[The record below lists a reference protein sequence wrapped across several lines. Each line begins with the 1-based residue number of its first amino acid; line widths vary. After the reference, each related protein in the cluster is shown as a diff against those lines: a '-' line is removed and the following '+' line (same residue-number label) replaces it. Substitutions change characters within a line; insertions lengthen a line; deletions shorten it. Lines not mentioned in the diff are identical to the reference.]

1 MVECAKWG
9 LQEELDWC
17 VWFVGKNKISLS
29 PEFISEIRDNP
40 ALISKIFAEAV
51 KLTIP
56 QPKILPISPKDFDAA
71 MGNLFSKKKFCDFTI
86 VVRNVGV
93 EVHTCVLASKW
104 MFFSRIL
111 CREKNS
117 VEHETPMPI
126 ETFQKLIKY
135 FYTGDP
141 SEFNFRDCGWILTCC
156 EYYLLQEEQ
165 KLLEYCNQNINSQI
179 SDNNYF
185 ELIQLSMEIDN
196 QDLKEKA
203 TQAISTTVFN
213 KKQLATICVKLM
225 EQNHYTSSQLIK
237 TQTQLQTTIAQL
249 RSTELRLSSTEERLI
264 KIEKMLQQG
273 PLK

>member
-1 MVECAKWG
+1 MELKQTVPENEVEDIKMRPFLSLLQTGKYADHTLTVQGKEIKVHKAILYARCPQLLKTTVIDDFSPSICLDLLHYIYTNRITPQTPLQLLQLLRFSAKISFTELHQNCRFFLLNSINSEKVFDIMVECSKWS

-71 MGNLFSKKKFCDFTI
+71 LGNLFSKKKFCDFTI

-135 FYTGDP
+135 FLHRR
-141 SEFNFRDCGWILTCC
+141 SFRI
-156 EYYLLQEEQ
+156 
-165 KLLEYCNQNINSQI
+165 
-179 SDNNYF
+179 
-185 ELIQLSMEIDN
+185 
-196 QDLKEKA
+196 
-203 TQAISTTVFN
+203 
-213 KKQLATICVKLM
+213 
-225 EQNHYTSSQLIK
+225 
-237 TQTQLQTTIAQL
+237 
-249 RSTELRLSSTEERLI
+249 
-264 KIEKMLQQG
+264 
-273 PLK
+273 